1 MRYAAPLR
9 VTSPRKS
16 VTNKGTTAPNGRTA
30 TNAKTLRPRSL
41 GGLFFP
47 AASLCATQ
55 YEIPFKLSITT
66 FQISKMAITPAMA
79 SHKDRHPSW

>member
-1 MRYAAPLR
+1 MADECFRWRAR
-9 VTSPRKS
+9 RHSKRKHC
-16 VTNKGTTAPNGRTA
+16 NKELKLTP
-30 TNAKTLRPRSL
+30 PSL

-55 YEIPFKLSITT
+55 YEIPFKLSIIT
-66 FQISKMAITPAMA
+66 FQISIMAITPAMA